1 MAILQITPLA
11 PVYVLLLSA
20 TLILVAGPTLAAR
33 RHWLMVAGS
42 ALAVFGL
49 LNAQRLSGG
58 APSVHVLTEWL
69 GEPALV
75 VRAVPFEPFLWVLM
89 LSLLAISLAERET
102 VKRLLSPLD
111 YPALSQVILFVL
123 TAAAYGVILAGT
135 YRSLAFALLVFDGVA
150 ALFWLVYQRP
160 GAAIGR
166 LWLGILSSASVVALA
181 GGIDRPSLG
190 PLELGSLFSLI
201 IWLRLGL
208 YPLVEGD
215 APGDSLPVRLGWMI
229 ANLAAGLY
237 LASTGVAAWVV
248 WLAGATTL
256 LHGILAWLEP
266 SRERALAHMGYAL
279 TGGILMMTAIGGDRA
294 AVVAASLSALAALA
308 ALELTPPRVGR
319 FDLNRPQQ
327 AWVYL
332 PPLLATATLAGLPFT
347 LGWAGRGTL
356 YGTAWESGSSG
367 ILALAVVA
375 EGAALSVL
383 YHVWRGLPRGEPA
396 EATRIWRPLGAALA
410 TIPFL
415 IPAAGPRLLQSTS
428 FGGVIGNDPQSLSAA
443 LGLVGT
449 LLWAV
454 FLGYGRPRLLDA
466 MPFSR
471 AGALSALRLGWMLD
485 GLVGVLDT
493 LSRILLRLR
502 AIVEGEH
509 YLAWAILLTLGLGLL
524 IALGALR

>member
-11 PVYVLLLSA
+11 PVYVLLVSA
-20 TLILVAGPTLAAR
+20 TLILVAGPALAAR

-42 ALAVFGL
+42 ALAAFGL

-58 APSVHVLTEWL
+58 APSIHVLTEWL

-75 VRAVPFEPFLWVLM
+75 VRATPFEPFLWVLM
-89 LSLLAISLAERET
+89 LSLLAISLAEREA

-111 YPALSQVILFVL
+111 YPALSQVMLFVL
-123 TAAAYGVILAGT
+123 MAAAYGVILAGT

-160 GAAIGR
+160 GAAVGR
-166 LWLGILSSASVVALA
+166 LWLGVLSSASVIALT
-181 GGIDRPSLG
+181 GGIDRPSTG
-190 PLELGSLFSLI
+190 PLELGGLFSLTL
-201 IWLRLGL
+201 WLRVGL

-215 APGDSLPVRLGWMI
+215 APGDSLPVRLGWMV

-237 LASTGVAAWVV
+237 LASAGVAAWVV
-248 WLAGATTL
+248 WLAEATTL
-256 LHGILAWLEP
+256 LHGVLAWLEP
-266 SRERALAHMGYAL
+266 SRERALAHMGYTLA
-279 TGGILMMTAIGGDRA
+279 GGILVMTAASGDRA
-294 AVVAASLSALAALA
+294 AAVVASLGVLAALA

-319 FDLNRPQQ
+319 LDVNHPQQ

-347 LGWAGRGTL
+347 LGWAGRGAL
-356 YGTAWESGSSG
+356 YGAAWESGAPG
-367 ILALAVVA
+367 TLALAVVA
-375 EGAALSVL
+375 EGAALSAL

-415 IPAAGPRLLQSTS
+415 IPAAGPRLLQGV
-428 FGGVIGNDPQSLSAA
+428 GGGIGSDPQPLNAA
-443 LGLVGT
+443 LGLVGA

-471 AGALSALRLGWMLD
+471 AGVLSALRLGWMLD
-485 GLVGVLDT
+485 GLGRALDT
-493 LSRILLRLR
+493 LSRIVLRLR
-502 AIVEGEH
+502 AVVEGEH
-509 YLAWAILLTLGLGLL
+509 YLAWAILLALGLGLL